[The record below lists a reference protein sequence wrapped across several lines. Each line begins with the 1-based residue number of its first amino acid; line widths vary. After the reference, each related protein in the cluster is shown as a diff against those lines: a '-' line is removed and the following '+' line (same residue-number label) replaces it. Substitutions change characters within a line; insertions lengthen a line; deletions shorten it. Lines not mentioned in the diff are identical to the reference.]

1 MRKDTGLPAADAADD
16 FQRARRRQVL
26 ARLRGWLRREPDD
39 INVMLP
45 YDEVVSALGYEG
57 EKYVGLETIPLDSI
71 VGSVDRREEFD
82 KQFRPT
88 SNRPGPR
95 WQRIDEAQRRGE
107 PMPPIDVYR
116 VGDLH
121 FVKDGHH
128 RVSVAAELGYDV
140 IDANVTEIRT
150 RLPADGISLR
160 GDIITK
166 SYERIFRARV
176 PLPPDLAEKIDVSDP
191 WSYAELAE
199 NVEAW
204 GFRLIQDEER
214 FIARQ
219 AVALRWFKEEY
230 EPVVKML
237 KEADLIG
244 AGTQAEA
251 YMRFARERYRLLRT
265 HEWNEE
271 IIQRLREGT

>member
-16 FQRARRRQVL
+16 FQRARRGQVL

-45 YDEVVSALGYEG
+45 FDEVVSALGYEG
-57 EKYVGLETIPLDSI
+57 EQYLGLETIPLDSI
-71 VGSVDRREEFD
+71 VGSVDRQDEFD
-82 KQFRPT
+82 KDFRPT

-128 RVSVAAELGYDV
+128 RVSVTAALGYDV

-176 PLPPDLAEKIDVSDP
+176 PLPPELAEKIDVSDP

-204 GFRLIQDEER
+204 GFRLIQDEEQ
-214 FIARQ
+214 FIVRQ
-219 AVALRWFKEEY
+219 EVALRWFKEEY

-237 KEADLIG
+237 KEVDLVG
-244 AGTQAEA
+244 GGTQAEA
-251 YMRFARERYRLLRT
+251 YLRFARERYRLLRT
-265 HEWNEE
+265 NEWNEE
-271 IIQRLREGT
+271 IIERLREGS

>member
-26 ARLRGWLRREPDD
+26 GGLRGWLRREPDD

-45 YDEVVSALGYEG
+45 FDEVVSALGYEG
-57 EKYVGLETIPLDSI
+57 EKYIGLETIPLDSI
-71 VGSVDRREEFD
+71 VGSVDRQEEFD

-88 SNRPGPR
+88 SNRLRPR

-128 RVSVAAELGYDV
+128 RVSVAAALGYDV
-140 IDANVTEIRT
+140 IDANVTGIRT

-166 SYERIFRARV
+166 SYERIFRERV
-176 PLPPDLAEKIDVSDP
+176 PLPPDLAAKIEVADP
-191 WSYAELAE
+191 WSYAELSE

-214 FIARQ
+214 FIDRQ

-244 AGTQAEA
+244 DGTQAEA
-251 YMRFARERYRLLRT
+251 YMRFACDRYRLLRT